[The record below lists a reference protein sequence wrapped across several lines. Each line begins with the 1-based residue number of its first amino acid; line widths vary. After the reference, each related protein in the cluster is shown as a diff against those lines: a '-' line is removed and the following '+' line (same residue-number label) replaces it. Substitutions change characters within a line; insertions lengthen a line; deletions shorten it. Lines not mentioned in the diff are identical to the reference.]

1 MGVIFVISGIGAGI
15 TGFFRTEA
23 RDRGNFAYRREGWE
37 TGPVMNL
44 DPGTLG

>member
-15 TGFFRTEA
+15 TGFFRTGPGIAEISLT
-23 RDRGNFAYRREGWE
+23 GREGWE